1 MENEMTWELYE
12 RMKAWKNSLTKASN
26 RFPRKFN
33 SEEERA
39 KAQEQRFR
47 LINEVASINKW
58 LREAEAKLS
67 FVVEGDAE
75 FSHMARSKYFNLL
88 PYDPEEQKKVLE
100 WVDFIQKSRDPKQR
114 WIMTKADPEKHR
126 ALKEKRR
133 INARLKKM

>member
-1 MENEMTWELYE
+1 MTWELYE
-12 RMKAWKNSLTKASN
+12 RMKAWKASLTKASN

-39 KAQEQRFR
+39 KAQQLRFR
-47 LINEVASINKW
+47 IINEVASINKW

-67 FVVEGDAE
+67 FIVKGDAE

-88 PYDPEEQKKVLE
+88 PYDPEVQRKVLE
-100 WVDFIQKSRDPKQR
+100 WIDYIEKSRDPKLR

-133 INARLKKM
+133 INAQLKRI